1 MQRQGVTGIVL
12 AGGRATRWG
21 GRDKGLVEVAGRPM
35 ISHVLDA
42 LAPQV
47 DDIIIS
53 ANRNL
58 EEYRAFDFPVVTDAT
73 GDFLGPLAGIAS
85 GLRAASTDWAAIA
98 PCDSP
103 LLAASYIDRLASA
116 RDDTPDAAVAVA
128 HDGERI
134 QPAFALIRRELLED
148 LEAFLASGE
157 RKLDRWYARHPT
169 QLVDFSDSADSFL
182 NINRPEDRDLLEA
195 RLVSS
200 SVDKR

>member
-1 MQRQGVTGIVL
+1 MPRQDVTAIVL
-12 AGGRATRWG
+12 AGGRASRWG
-21 GRDKGLVEVAGRPM
+21 GRDKGLIEVAGRPM

-42 LAPQV
+42 LATQV
-47 DDIIIS
+47 DEIIIS

-58 EEYRAFDFPVVTDAT
+58 DEYLAFDLPVVTDAT

-85 GLRAASTDWAAIA
+85 GLRAASTDWVAIA

-116 RDDTPDAAVAVA
+116 RDDKPDTAVAVA
-128 HDGERI
+128 HDGDRI
-134 QPAFALIRRELLED
+134 QPAFALIRRELLDD

-157 RKLDRWYARHPT
+157 RKLDRWYARHPM

>member
-1 MQRQGVTGIVL
+1 MQRQDVTAIVL

-21 GRDKGLVEVAGRPM
+21 GRDKGLIEVAGRPM

-42 LAPQV
+42 LATQV
-47 DDIIIS
+47 DQIIIS

-58 EEYRAFDFPVVTDAT
+58 EEYRAFGVPVVTDAT

-85 GLRAASTDWAAIA
+85 GLRAASTDWVAIA

-103 LLAASYIDRLASA
+103 LLASSYIDRLASA
-116 RDDTPDAAVAVA
+116 RDARPETAVAVA
-128 HDGERI
+128 HDGDRI
-134 QPAFALIRRELLED
+134 QPAFALIRRELLDD

-157 RKLDRWYARHPT
+157 RKLDRWYARHPM
-169 QLVDFSDSADSFL
+169 QPVNFSDSTDSFL
-182 NINRPEDRDLLEA
+182 NINRAEDRDLLEA

-200 SVDKR
+200 PVDKR